1 MNIQVRKL
9 NLIEEFLRISDE
21 RIIEKL
27 ESFIKIEKEKKYD
40 RELKPMSL
48 EEFHEMI
55 DQAKQDKA
63 NGRIISHDELKKRVK
78 SWK

>member
-1 MNIQVRKL
+1 MNIQARKL
-9 NLIEEFLRISDE
+9 NLIEDFLRISDE

-27 ESFIKIEKEKKYD
+27 ESFIRIEKKKQYEK
-40 RELKPMSL
+40 ELKPMAL
-48 EEFHEMI
+48 KEFHEMI

-63 NGRIISHDELKKRVK
+63 EGRVISHEELKKRIK